1 LNLNP
6 EEHVRQLY
14 IKKLI
19 ADGFSKNLIVVEKKI
34 SELPHLKLADK
45 SKLPNR
51 RVDILCYVKDRVELM
66 PYLLIECKAVKL
78 QEAMKRQIMG
88 YNYYIK
94 APYLVLVS
102 QDQELFASYDSD
114 IKDYIW
120 KQVR

>member
-1 LNLNP
+1 MNLNP
-6 EEHVRQLY
+6 EEYVRQLY

-19 ADGFSKNLIVVEKKI
+19 AAGFSENLIVIEKKI
-34 SELPHLKLADK
+34 SQLPHLNLLDK

-51 RVDILCYVKDRVELM
+51 RIDILCYVKDRVKLV
-66 PYLLIECKAVKL
+66 PYLLVECKAVRL

-102 QDQELFASYDSD
+102 QDQELFASYDSL
-114 IKDYIW
+114 IKDYVW
-120 KQVR
+120 KQIR